1 MSEVRREM
9 TFAEIVTIEAAAG
22 SFELSEAAALRRRT
36 LGAPDDEATA
46 ELGHILAGYAP
57 DDEEAS
63 AALSAVLDSL
73 AAAEGKGGAVL
84 ITGPPGSGKSHLLG
98 TLLLLAG
105 SDAARKLLARAR
117 GEYVDPLKVLH
128 DSAPLLVVPV
138 PLNEH
143 RGRDELLEDIV
154 FERTEIELRRAP
166 HNLQLPLSQH
176 AYALELIERHVVPR
190 FQEELDQYV
199 RERQGG
205 IGSWAEL
212 REVDEEAAVRVGH
225 QFAQTIDY
233 PLDFRQS
240 RVERMAR
247 LLEVVD
253 GDQISGVLYLL
264 DDLGHFLA
272 SVDEKAM
279 QGDCVFLEFLGHR
292 SKIAPIWTVA
302 ALEVPLREIPGI
314 EPNVAR
320 RISDMFGGGLPLS
333 RAHIRCVARNAMRA
347 ADSEQALAQAIEET
361 HQAYAEAFDPPSFTV
376 QELRES
382 YPLDPLA
389 ARCAEEIPLR
399 LLHRADGLLSVTQ
412 GIAASGELA
421 QRTHLQPVGADGVLE
436 HFLPQLRSH
445 PEASAYVREVLDYYE
460 RNAMEVAPATPD
472 LLRRLVRV
480 MVALRLAN
488 LWYTPPAMR
497 EALGLT
503 AEGEAVADE
512 QEVRDLLEAM
522 QAQGRFVE
530 VRRGRQEDDDVYY
543 VEVRTALSNTLRERL
558 GAAKEKLREDA
569 PALMQTAVAHAG
581 ATPPLSRLGGMAEA
595 QTVEVRWRNTARCVA
610 VSLENLLALDELELD
625 QRVQELSDPA
635 SVHDVHLYLAHLIQ
649 PQAQRNRWEE
659 MASGL
664 MGGRWAAGVLAWVP
678 RPLSQ
683 REMDALR
690 ECAACRRCSDE
701 LLATS
706 HEPDGAQDHI
716 PPAGAAEA
724 GEGTGLEAPG
734 SQLATRSSQLI
745 QRLEEEESRLGAHVE
760 EIVRAAYYE
769 GTVLSAFGEALSA
782 EELAPLEGD
791 WVGTLNAV
799 AAWSLERIF
808 SQFSAIA
815 PRQFLSSREQIDAL
829 VDGFIRPGFIRAD
842 AHPRLSELVEAI
854 LLPLGLAR
862 SEQRATSGEPTAD
875 GVVLEAR
882 RSQLEAAVVLNV
894 GHSEP
899 AQEVMRRIRARDQTP
914 ETQRGRPLACSD
926 LAAHLLKSE
935 IGLPPELFELLITAL
950 IRSGYLVGLDA
961 QQKPVRLEQIRT
973 PVSRHLQFVAR
984 PALLSYEQWQLL
996 SRICRIVLDGA
1007 IASPGHAVQALIWE
1021 SFVAAREEWLT
1032 RVQLLRERL
1041 DRLRQRLGQPVR
1053 AWREVMATLQHTER
1067 FFDLIEP
1074 ESYASEG
1081 LAQLLAGVE
1090 PFLEPTNGATKL
1102 RELLRVVELLD
1113 HFVDEVGPD
1122 LVRMRDYLASDDL
1135 WLPEDSELP
1144 ELREKLMQL
1153 ILSGEQAVG
1162 EEMAF
1167 VRLRQVF
1174 MTRYKRRY
1182 AAWHSACH
1190 RASEFEPYERLR
1202 ASSEMRVLAQLDRLS
1217 SALGGIEHDV
1227 THLNERIERE
1237 LTKRCRELN
1246 LSQALDQSPVC
1257 PACGVRHGE
1266 ELNLVPV
1273 EELEE
1278 LAERGVA
1285 EYVAALRSPVHQ
1297 QAIAHYLQTL
1307 PHRGETVRKLAE
1319 IVRLP
1324 EGAGARLLMSL
1335 LGEDVLTHLQR
1346 ALSGQQ
1352 IAPRSLGD
1360 LRRLLAGRTLSRT
1373 EALQLLEQ
1381 WIDSGHDLGDDDLLQ
1396 IEP

>member
-1 MSEVRREM
+1 M
-9 TFAEIVTIEAAAG
+9 TLAEIVTIEAAAA
-22 SFELSEAAALRRRT
+22 SFELSEAAALRRQA
-36 LGAPDDEATA
+36 LGDLSPEALAKGEADDEATA
-46 ELGHILAGYAP
+46 ELGRILGGYAP

-73 AAAEGKGGAVL
+73 AAGEGKGGAVL

-117 GEYVDPLKVLH
+117 GEYVAPLKVLH

-205 IGSWAEL
+205 IGSWGEL

-333 RAHIRCVARNAMRA
+333 RAHIRCVARNAVR
-347 ADSEQALAQAIEET
+347 QAPPPVGGPEARSLAQAIEET
-361 HQAYAEAFDPPSFTV
+361 HQADAAAFDPPSFTV
-376 QELRES
+376 EELRES

-399 LLHRADGLLSVTQ
+399 LLDRADGLLSVTQ
-412 GIAASGELA
+412 KIGASGELA

-460 RNAMEVAPATPD
+460 RNAMEVAPANPD

-480 MVALRLAN
+480 MIALRLAN

-543 VEVRTALSNTLRERL
+543 VEVRTALSDTLRERL
-558 GAAKEKLREDA
+558 GAAKEKLREDD

-581 ATPPLSRLGGMAEA
+581 ATPPLAELTEA

-625 QRVQELSDPA
+625 RRVQELSDPA
-635 SVHDVHLYLAHLIQ
+635 SVHNVHLYLAHLIQ

-690 ECAACRRCSDE
+690 ECAACRR
-701 LLATS
+701 T
-706 HEPDGAQDHI
+706 
-716 PPAGAAEA
+716 AEA
-724 GEGTGLEAPG
+724 GGSKLEAGDDVQLPPG
-734 SQLATRSSQLI
+734 GSSPVARDSQLI
-745 QRLEEEESRLGAHVE
+745 QRLEEEEARLGAHVE
-760 EIVRAAYYE
+760 QIVRAAYYE

-782 EELAPLEGD
+782 EELGPLEGD
-791 WVGTLNAV
+791 WVGTLNAA

-808 SQFSAIA
+808 PQFSAIA

-842 AHPRLSELVEAI
+842 AHPRLSELVEAL
-854 LLPLGLAR
+854 LLPLGLASQER
-862 SEQRATSGEPTAD
+862 RATSDEPTAD

-914 ETQRGRPLACSD
+914 ETQRGRPLACPD

-996 SRICRIVLDGA
+996 SRICRIVLDRA
-1007 IASPGHAVQALIWE
+1007 IASPGHAVQAIIWE

-1053 AWREVMATLQHTER
+1053 AWRGVMATLQHTER

-1074 ESYASEG
+1074 DSYASEG

-1102 RELLRVVELLD
+1102 RELLRVAELLD

-1144 ELREKLMQL
+1144 ELREKLTQL
-1153 ILSGEQAVG
+1153 ILSGEHAVG

-1167 VRLRQVF
+1167 IRLRQVF

-1202 ASSEMRVLAQLDRLS
+1202 ASSEMRILAQLDRLS

-1227 THLNERIERE
+1227 THLNEQIERE

-1285 EYVAALRSPVHQ
+1285 EYVAALRNPVHQ